1 MRNRRRVHR
10 NTSRTALLALVL
22 LACAACAANSP
33 QLPLPVPA
41 EDVGLQPG
49 DVIQVRI
56 WREPDLGGDFRVDSR
71 GLVVLPRLGDV
82 NVEGWTAEELS
93 DSIKAAYEKYL
104 KNPSIEVTA
113 LRRVSVLGE
122 VRSPGL
128 YPVDATIS
136 VSDVLALAGGLTPN
150 ADPNKI
156 RLVQNGQIVD
166 VKLEPETV
174 VERSAIRSG
183 DQILVGEKSWL
194 ARNSGV
200 IAAALI
206 TSATIIIVN
215 VAVN

>member
-1 MRNRRRVHR
+1 MIAMRRL
-10 NTSRTALLALVL
+10 ALILLASTGCS
-22 LACAACAANSP
+22 AHNP
-33 QLPLPVPA
+33 QA
-41 EDVGLQPG
+41 EAPPPSDDVGLQPG

-56 WREPDLGGDFRVDSR
+56 WREPDLSGDFSVDSR

-82 NVEGWTAEELS
+82 NVEGRTAEELS
-93 DSIKAAYEKYL
+93 DSVKAAYAKYL

-113 LRRVSVLGE
+113 LRRVSVLGG

-150 ADPNKI
+150 GDPNKI

-166 VKLEPETV
+166 VNLKPETV
-174 VERSAIRSG
+174 VERSPIRSG

-200 IAAALI
+200 LAAAVI
-206 TSATIIIVN
+206 TSAAIIIAN
-215 VAVN
+215 VAVK